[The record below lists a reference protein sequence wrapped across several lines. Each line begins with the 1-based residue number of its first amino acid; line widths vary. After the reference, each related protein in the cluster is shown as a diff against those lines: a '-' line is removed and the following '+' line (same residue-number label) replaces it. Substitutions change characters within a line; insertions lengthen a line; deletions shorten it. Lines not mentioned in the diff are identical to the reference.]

1 MFASQHPHARRQSAA
16 VSGTSA
22 AAAREAVGARSQVLL
37 LAKLI
42 KFKGATADLIFVFDR
57 PWLPL
62 LHVPLKAFLLLAY
75 LL

>member
-42 KFKGATADLIFVFDR
+42 KFKGADLIFVFDR